1 MKPVEI
7 TEKTFEE
14 FVSSN
19 DTVVMDLWAP
29 WCGPCKMLSPV
40 LDELG
45 EEHEEIVI
53 GKVNVDDNMEIAR
66 KYSVNVIPALL
77 LFKNGQLKDKSVGYL
92 EKNEILDF
100 INKN

>member
-1 MKPVEI
+1 
-7 TEKTFEE
+7 
-14 FVSSN
+14 
-19 DTVVMDLWAP
+19 
-29 WCGPCKMLSPV
+29 
-40 LDELG
+40 
-45 EEHEEIVI
+45 
-53 GKVNVDDNMEIAR
+53 MEIAR